1 MHLFDK
7 ERASCYGRNS
17 LSFILILTGFDIDFL
32 GGGENGNTDI
42 DLLHQR
48 CTFVM
53 EVSKKSIYYIRRDFR
68 REFDEGLGFFFGK
81 KRGGRRLLSP
91 PALLDLF

>member
-7 ERASCYGRNS
+7 ERASCYGRSS

-32 GGGENGNTDI
+32 GGGENGNADI

-68 REFDEGLGFFFGK
+68 REFDEGIVVFSGEKSGWS
-81 KRGGRRLLSP
+81 RLLKP